1 MHCWTT
7 SIERLLSKNLRPL
20 TQNIEPSQGDPER
33 NLSRTCKVP
42 TGFFLMATP
51 ALAICSILEFLYL
64 PTLPPLGSLE
74 AAKNQIPVPEKTI
87 TAAFAYKLFTT
98 LHLMVCKFQI
108 LPPNIDLP

>member
-1 MHCWTT
+1 M
-7 SIERLLSKNLRPL
+7 
-20 TQNIEPSQGDPER
+20 
-33 NLSRTCKVP
+33 P

-64 PTLPPLGSLE
+64 PTLPPLGSSE
-74 AAKNQIPVPEKTI
+74 TAKNQIPVPEKTI

-108 LPPNIDLP
+108 LPPNIGLP